1 MPKLIVNPDS
11 PEAWEIELQAGVNS
25 LGRGEEND
33 FQIEHPSVGA
43 AHCAVTVQ
51 DSGVVIT
58 DQGSIQ
64 GTFVD
69 GALIEEATLCSGEV
83 IKLGE
88 VTLRFQ
94 SDTAQSGATFPPAP
108 AANSACKSHPKAQ
121 ASYHCPACGAALC
134 GLCVTTRMVAGRPG
148 KFCRTCGSECVSLFE
163 EVSAVAP
170 RFASLVRGAF
180 AYPFKHDG
188 LILLGAGTAFYTF
201 INVVDHFVVLVGTIL
216 LILGTGYLI
225 NYLQRILAAS
235 ALGDERMPD
244 WPDYSSV
251 GDIFSPYLQFLGA
264 LVVSFLPAILIAFFG
279 DENLPL
285 GEWHYPAA
293 VVLGCVLFP
302 MAFMAVTLFDSL
314 TALNP
319 LLLVVSILKIPG
331 AYLLAVLI
339 LLTGFGLSCL
349 GDLFLTK
356 LMPIPILPG
365 IVSQFA
371 GLYLA
376 TVEMRVL
383 GLLYW
388 TKQNELGW
396 FGR

>member
-1 MPKLIVNPDS
+1 MPKLIVNPDL
-11 PEAWEIELQAGVNS
+11 PEAWEIELQPGVNS

-33 FQIEHPSVGA
+33 FRIEHPSVSA

-58 DQGSIQ
+58 DHGSIQ

-69 GALIEEATLCSGEV
+69 GGLIDEAALRSGQV

-88 VTLRFQ
+88 VVLRFE
-94 SDTAQSGATFPPAP
+94 SEISQSGATAPPMS
-108 AANSACKSHPKAQ
+108 AANSACKSHPKAL
-121 ASYHCPACGAALC
+121 ASYHCPACDAALC
-134 GLCVTTRMVAGRPG
+134 DLCLTTRMVAGRPG
-148 KFCRTCGSECVSLFE
+148 KFCRACGGECVPLFE
-163 EVSAVAP
+163 EVPPVAP
-170 RFASLVRGAF
+170 RFASLVGSAF
-180 AYPFKHDG
+180 TYPFKHDG

-251 GDIFSPYLQFLGA
+251 ADIFTPYLQFAGA
-264 LVVSFLPAILIAFFG
+264 LAVSFSPAILIAIFG
-279 DENLPL
+279 AENLPL
-285 GEWHYPAA
+285 SAWHYPAA
-293 VVLGCVLFP
+293 LVLGCVLFP
-302 MAFMAVTLFDSL
+302 MAFLAVTLFDSL

-319 LLLVVSILKIPG
+319 LLLVVSILKIPS
-331 AYLLAVLI
+331 AYLFAVLI
-339 LLTGFGLSCL
+339 LLTGVGVSWL

-365 IVSQFA
+365 IVSQFV

-388 TKQNELGW
+388 TKQGELGW
-396 FGR
+396 FRR